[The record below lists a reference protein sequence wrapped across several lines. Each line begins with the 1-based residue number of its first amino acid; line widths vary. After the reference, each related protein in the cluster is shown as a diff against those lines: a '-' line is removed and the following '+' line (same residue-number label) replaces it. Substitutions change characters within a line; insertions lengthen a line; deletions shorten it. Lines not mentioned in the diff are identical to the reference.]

1 LIALGT
7 VLLEVFACLGFG
19 AATLRALRIDTSLN
33 PGEHW
38 ALSFAAGFGIL
49 GWLMFPL
56 GVLGYLSQ
64 GAMVALLAAGAFFAP
79 LLHRS
84 GQPSLVLPKDAL
96 GRGLLALLAII
107 AGFSL
112 AQGLAPPA
120 DADTLSYHFSVPQE
134 FLAAGRID
142 FIPQAFE
149 GAIPFGVQMTYVPAL
164 GLGGE
169 TGLTLWTMVSG
180 WGAAA
185 LLFVLCRQ
193 HLSRNWSLALTLVFM
208 TTPTV
213 VYGSGSGQ
221 VETRIALFV
230 MLGAWA
236 TAQAVATGQVRYA
249 VLAGLG
255 GGFYAAAKYTGLLF
269 VAALGT
275 AILFQRRWFRHGT
288 VLSIATL
295 AAGVQWYAWNAL
307 HTGDPVFPALFQW
320 LGREDL
326 ITWTRAYDLDFKA
339 FLFRREVPLPQ
350 TLMWLLLFPFKA
362 TLAAVGL
369 PDAGRVGFGPY
380 GLLVLPFAL
389 MGLWQGRDRVR
400 QSPLLVYAGITTFF
414 YVLWFFIGGSQR
426 IRHLLP
432 ILPLLL
438 LCLTVA
444 AERLTRGERHR
455 APLVAL
461 MVATL
466 SLQMA
471 GAGLYS
477 LNYLKFLAGGADREN
492 FLARNI
498 NNYFAVGWIN
508 TNLKKTDKVF
518 ISRRNLRYYLDIPT
532 FFETQMQAAI
542 EVRRE
547 HTNAQKFYRH
557 SRKAGITHFLSTF
570 SKTDD
575 GWKYFSIIDILDDAG
590 CLMPVKQFQGRVIWS
605 RTLPSLNT
613 GTRNFALLALKD
625 KSCLDK
631 PPS

>member
-1 LIALGT
+1 MIALGA
-7 VLLEVFACLGFG
+7 VLLEVLGCLGFG
-19 AATLRALRIDTSLN
+19 AATLRLLRVDESMTV
-33 PGEHW
+33 GEHW
-38 ALSFAAGFGIL
+38 ALAFAAGFGIL
-49 GWLMFPL
+49 GWLMFPI
-56 GVLGYLSQ
+56 GVSGYLSEQ
-64 GAMVALLAAGAFFAP
+64 AISALLAAGALGA
-79 LLHRS
+79 LLLRRPNHSAWRL
-84 GQPSLVLPKDAL
+84 PSDGVGRAL
-96 GRGLLALLAII
+96 WVLLAII
-107 AGFSL
+107 AGFGL

-120 DADTLSYHFSVPQE
+120 DADTLSYHFAVPQE

-142 FIPQAFE
+142 FIPQALE
-149 GAIPFGVQMTYVPAL
+149 GAIPFGIQMTYAPAL
-164 GLGGE
+164 ALGGE
-169 TGLTLWTMVSG
+169 MALTLWTMISG
-180 WGAAA
+180 WAAAA
-185 LLFVLCRQ
+185 LFFVLCRR
-193 HLSRNWSLALTLVFM
+193 HLDHNWSLALTLIFL

-213 VYGSGSGQ
+213 IYGSGSGQ
-221 VETRIALFV
+221 VELRISLFV

-236 TAQAVATGQVRYA
+236 TARAVETGQIRYA
-249 VLAGLG
+249 VLAGLS

-269 VAALGT
+269 VAALGGVL
-275 AILFQRRWFRHGT
+275 LFQRRWFLHGT
-288 VLSIATL
+288 VFGIAAL
-295 AAGVQWYAWNAL
+295 AAGFQWYAWNAI

-326 ITWTRAYDLDFKA
+326 IAWTRAYDLDFKA
-339 FLFRREVPLPQ
+339 FLFHSEVPLPQ
-350 TLMWLLLFPFKA
+350 TLMWLLLLPFKA

-389 MGLWQGRDRVR
+389 MGLWQGRGRVR
-400 QSPLLVYAGITTFF
+400 QSPLLVYAGITAFF

-444 AERLTRGERHR
+444 AERLTRSERQR

-477 LNYLKFLAGGADREN
+477 LNYLKFLAGGADREK

-518 ISRRNLRYYLDIPT
+518 ISHRNLRYYLDIPT

-542 EVRRE
+542 EVRPE
-547 HTNAQKFYRH
+547 HTNAQKFYRQ
-557 SRKAGITHFLSTF
+557 SRKAGITHFLVTLD
-570 SKTDD
+570 KTDG
-575 GWKYFSIIDILDDAG
+575 GWKYFSPINILDDAG
-590 CLMPVKQFQGRVIWS
+590 CLMPVKQFQGRLIWS
-605 RTLPSLNT
+605 RTLPGLNT
-613 GTRNFALLALKD
+613 GTRIFALLALKD
-625 KSCLDK
+625 KNCLDK